1 MNATSVPLT
10 AKDLPTRLLRCLLH
24 LGRRLRRSKEEGGLP
39 STALQVLGILH
50 RAGSATATELA
61 AELGVKK
68 QSLTLLLAM
77 LRGREYVARARSDRD
92 ARNVA
97 LSLTPEGREVFLREL
112 SGRGRRLAGLVEAKL
127 TEEEAL
133 ALAAVL
139 PILEKLA
146 LDGDCAMR
154 PQAERGNGKQ

>member
-1 MNATSVPLT
+1 MNATSLPLT
-10 AKDLPTRLLRCLLH
+10 AKDLPTRLLRCILH
-24 LGRRLRRSKEEGGLP
+24 LGRRLRLPKEEGRLP

-77 LRGREYVARARSDRD
+77 LREREYVARARSDRD

-97 LSLTPEGREVFLREL
+97 LALTTEGREVFLREL
-112 SGRGRRLAGLVEAKL
+112 SGRGRRLAGLVQAKL

-154 PQAERGNGKQ
+154 PRTERGSGEQ